1 ALLLGL
7 MAADVVVIIA
17 LCVPVLA
24 IGFGVGVHFAS
35 GALGVLAFV
44 GFSAL
49 WGLVFTGLPYAVA
62 LKTGSPAAVSATFV
76 VFFPLFFLSDAVV
89 PKQALTGW
97 FSAIATYNPVT
108 YVLAALRS
116 LITSGWRVGTLAEG
130 VGAMAGIGVVSMSL
144 ALLALRGRIKQAV

>member
-1 ALLLGL
+1 
-7 MAADVVVIIA
+7 
-17 LCVPVLA
+17 VLA
-24 IGFGVGVHFAS
+24 VGFGVGVRFAT
-35 GALGVLAFV
+35 GVPGVLAFV
-44 GFSAL
+44 TLSAL
-49 WGLVFTGLPYAVA
+49 WGLVFTGIPYAVA

-116 LITSGWRVGTLAEG
+116 LITSGWQVGTLMEG
-130 VGAMAGIGVVSMSL
+130 CAAIAGIGCVSMSL
-144 ALLALRGRIKQAV
+144 ALLSLRARIRQGS

>member
-1 ALLLGL
+1 
-7 MAADVVVIIA
+7 VT
-17 LCVPVLA
+17 LCLPVLA
-24 IGFGVGVHFAS
+24 IGFAVGVRFAT
-35 GALGVLAFV
+35 GLPGVLVFV

-116 LITSGWRVGTLAEG
+116 LITSGWQAGTLAEG